1 MPGKKNTARQG
12 RGYERDQ
19 WEKVCKSSKVAKK
32 EHILLG
38 YAYLELLDLG
48 ASRSAQALQDQI
60 AKFLTDAGL
69 PTPQEDTRLEED
81 PTNTGE
87 DEKEW
92 QSL

>member
-1 MPGKKNTARQG
+1 MPKKNAARQG

-81 PTNTGE
+81 PTDE
-87 DEKEW
+87 DDDAAEYAR
-92 QSL
+92 L